1 LSQVLKIDVAG
12 IPQRW
17 ITVEEAASFY
27 ATHTVAWTL
36 GDCFASLRGGMS
48 RLTGTRSQIDIHPI
62 IAIKGRS
69 HGSGRISHSVPTL
82 TRRKLI
88 RRDRGLCAYCG
99 LRFKDDEL
107 TTDHVIPVSKGG
119 QHVWTNVLS
128 ACKGCNSAKGSREPH
143 DWGHL
148 PLFIAYTPNLYEGLI
163 LANRNVL
170 ADQME
175 FLLQGV
181 GQQSRLKSQNQSQN
195 GKPNDPPLAPR
206 SAKRETGR
214 HAPKRRH

>member
-1 LSQVLKIDVAG
+1 MTQVLKIDVAG

-17 ITVEEAASFY
+17 ITVEEAASYY
-27 ATHTVAWTL
+27 ATLNVAWTL
-36 GDCFASLRGGMS
+36 GDRFACLRGGMS
-48 RLTGTRSQIDIHPI
+48 RLTGTRSQIEVHPI

-69 HGSGRISHSVPTL
+69 YGSARMSHTVPTL

-107 TTDHVIPVSKGG
+107 TTDHVRPVSKGG

-128 ACKGCNSAKGSREPH
+128 ACKGCNSAKGNREPH

-148 PLFIAYTPNLYEGLI
+148 PLFIAYTPHLYEGLI

-181 GQQSRLKSQNQSQN
+181 GQQSRLKIQNQAQPQSPDGPQLDP
-195 GKPNDPPLAPR
+195 KP
-206 SAKRETGR
+206 KGRETAR
-214 HAPKRRH
+214 RSSKRSH